1 VSDGPP
7 DPADLRARL
16 SELAGTE
23 DEAIDLGRAGLWLAA
38 LDRPQVGLDRYESH
52 LAELA
57 AALGGT
63 SNTLKAKAD
72 ALQHLLQSQGY
83 SGDKQTYEDAQNAN
97 LIRVI
102 DRRKGLPVSLAI
114 LLIHAAESAGWQAVG
129 LSFPYHFLIRI
140 AHDNE
145 RAVLDPFN
153 DGAVLTVPA
162 MRDLLKTFDRDTELR
177 PEHYRPVSK
186 RDVLL
191 RLQNNLKSRA
201 VQERKFDRAAELL
214 DRMLLFAPTQAPLWR
229 ELGIMQVAC
238 GRVIDAV
245 ASAERYYGAA
255 SSEEQR
261 QDAAMLVQK
270 IKSRLN

>member
-1 VSDGPP
+1 MSEAPP
-7 DPADLRARL
+7 EPADLRARL
-16 SELAGTE
+16 TGLAE
-23 DEAIDLGRAGLWLAA
+23 AADDAIDIGHAGLWLAA
-38 LDRPQVGLDRYESH
+38 LDRPQVGLARYESH

-63 SNTLKAKAD
+63 ANTLNAKTE
-72 ALQHLLQSQGY
+72 ALQHLLQGHGY
-83 SGDKQTYEDAQNAN
+83 SGDKQTYDDAQNAN

-140 AHDNE
+140 GHDNE

-153 DGAVLTVPA
+153 DGAVLSVPA

-177 PEHYRPVSK
+177 PEHYKPVSK

-191 RLQNNLKSRA
+191 RLQNNLKSRS
-201 VQERKFDRAAELL
+201 VQERQFDRAAELL
-214 DRMLLFAPTQAPLWR
+214 ERMLLFAPAEAALWR

-245 ASAERYYGAA
+245 TSAERYYGAA
-255 SSEEQR
+255 LNEEQR